1 MNMRKE
7 KQSSH
12 GVPPLDAPLSPR
24 LAFVVQFRT
33 DSGDATQSYAGRVEH
48 MTSGRMTHFCSQAEL
63 WTFLTQVLAE
73 ERGKHEHERHASLRL
88 ERLSDEEL

>member
-1 MNMRKE
+1 ME
-7 KQSSH
+7 KRYEQT
-12 GVPPLDAPLSPR
+12 LTMDAPLSPH
-24 LAFVVQFRT
+24 LAFVVQFRM
-33 DSGDATQSYAGRVEH
+33 DSSDATQSCTGRVEH

-73 ERGKHEHERHASLRL
+73 EQRKHERHASLRL